1 MENDRIEIKVRQ
13 GRFKRP
19 EQVIWKDGRRWKIK
33 RVLHTAKSPDMSYKG
48 TRYTVLMGDSE
59 RYIYRDRD
67 SWYVLKEGKEKD

>member
-1 MENDRIEIKVRQ
+1 
-13 GRFKRP
+13 
-19 EQVIWKDGRRWKIK
+19 
-33 RVLHTAKSPDMSYKG
+33 MSYKG